1 MNNMGLF
8 EAETF
13 LAVAE
18 CGGFGAAARELG
30 VTQSTISRRIATLE
44 AKLGVRLIERTTRH
58 VALTDAGLSYASEL
72 HDILLRLRDADA
84 RAQRGTAEPEGLIR
98 ITMPTA
104 LGRASVVP
112 ALARVARRYP
122 KLRFELDLSDR
133 YVDLS
138 EGTYDIAVR
147 TSTTPQS
154 GIREERIASFGR
166 CLCASPDYLETHGT
180 ITELS
185 QLGAHDCLALRT
197 YAPRTTWQV
206 IWRGEPAELRLTPRM
221 TVSDVYALLD
231 LCGSGLGVAVLP
243 MYAANAPIANGS
255 LVNAAPGLSFE
266 DLDVFAAYARDRA
279 KLPKVAA
286 VLDELRRIGSGQ
298 EPAHLVSAERPP

>member
-1 MNNMGLF
+1 MWRLR
-8 EAETF
+8 
-13 LAVAE
+13 
-18 CGGFGAAARELG
+18 GGSRELG

-112 ALARVARRYP
+112 ALARVSRRYP

-206 IWRGEPAELRLTPRM
+206 IWRGEPAELRFYAQNDRQRCVRASRPLWLGTRGGR
-221 TVSDVYALLD
+221 VAYVCRQCADSD
-231 LCGSGLGVAVLP
+231 GQ
-243 MYAANAPIANGS
+243 
-255 LVNAAPGLSFE
+255 PGQC
-266 DLDVFAAYARDRA
+266 RA
-279 KLPKVAA
+279 GPF
-286 VLDELRRIGSGQ
+286 I
-298 EPAHLVSAERPP
+298 

>member
-13 LAVAE
+13 LVVAE
-18 CGGFGAAARELG
+18 SGGFGTAARELG
-30 VTQSTISRRIATLE
+30 VSQSTISRRIATLE
-44 AKLGVRLIERTTRH
+44 ARLGVRLIERTTRH
-58 VALTDAGLSYASEL
+58 VALTDAGLSYAGEL

-84 RAQRGTAEPEGLIR
+84 RAQRGTAEPEGLVR

-133 YVDLS
+133 YADLG
-138 EGTYDIAVR
+138 EGTFDIAVR
-147 TSTTPQS
+147 LSTTPQS
-154 GIREERIASFGR
+154 GIREEQIASFGL
-166 CLCASPDYLETHGT
+166 CLCASRDYLEQRGT

-185 QLGAHDCLALRT
+185 QLADHDCLALRT

-206 IWRGEPAELRLTPRM
+206 VWHGEPAELRFTPRM

-231 LCGSGLGVAVLP
+231 LCSSGLGVAVLP
-243 MYAANAPIANGS
+243 MYAADKPIANGR
-255 LVNAAPGLSFE
+255 LVNAAPGLSFPN
-266 DLDVFAAYARDRA
+266 LDVFAAYARDRA

-286 VLDELRRIGSGQ
+286 VLDELRRIGTGPGPSHVDQ
-298 EPAHLVSAERPP
+298 EG